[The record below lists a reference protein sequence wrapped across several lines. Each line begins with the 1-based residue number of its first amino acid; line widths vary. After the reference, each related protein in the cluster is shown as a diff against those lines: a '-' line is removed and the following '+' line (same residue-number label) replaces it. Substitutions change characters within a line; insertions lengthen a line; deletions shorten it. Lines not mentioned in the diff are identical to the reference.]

1 MPSSQKVQKCQ
12 PFLAKIGS
20 FKHEKLCFTPLCY
33 SGHHPKC
40 QA

>member
-20 FKHEKLCFTPLCY
+20 FKHEKLCFTLLG
-33 SGHHPKC
+33 SNGLHPKC